1 MAFSKTW
8 EVYRLMNIIGV
19 CGKGGSGKDTIAN
32 YLVKNY
38 GYHRVAAADAMKE
51 DLCRYLDMDLETLES
66 IKNKE
71 LSLVD
76 EGEYNVIDY
85 GSFSI
90 RRFLQLYG
98 MDMRYRVSD
107 TYWLERSIKE
117 KVEELGTNGQSNIV
131 VSDVRFEI
139 EFNWIKDNG
148 GSIIYVDGRCGLT
161 EDQSN
166 HVSEDFVNTTAA
178 MKSDFLI
185 DNCGNFNDLYEQVE
199 HYMIDKEGMFIHG

>member
-1 MAFSKTW
+1 
-8 EVYRLMNIIGV
+8 MNIIGV
-19 CGKGGSGKDTIAN
+19 CGKGGSGKDTIAD

-51 DLCRYLDMDLETLES
+51 DLCRYLNMDLETLES

-98 MDMRYRVSD
+98 MDMRYRIAD
-107 TYWLERSIKE
+107 TYWLERSIQD
-117 KVEELGTNGQSNIV
+117 KVKELGTIGQTNIV
-131 VSDVRFEI
+131 VSDVRF
-139 EFNWIKDNG
+139 
-148 GSIIYVDGRCGLT
+148 
-161 EDQSN
+161 
-166 HVSEDFVNTTAA
+166 
-178 MKSDFLI
+178 
-185 DNCGNFNDLYEQVE
+185 
-199 HYMIDKEGMFIHG
+199 

>member
-1 MAFSKTW
+1 
-8 EVYRLMNIIGV
+8 MNIIGV
-19 CGKGGSGKDTIAN
+19 CGKGGSGKDTIAD

-51 DLCRYLDMDLETLES
+51 DLCRYLNMDLETLES

-76 EGEYNVIDY
+76 EGEYNVVDY

-98 MDMRYRVSD
+98 MDMRYRIAD
-107 TYWLERSIKE
+107 TYWLERSIQD
-117 KVEELGTNGQSNIV
+117 KVKELGTNGQTNIV

-139 EFNWIKDNG
+139 EYNWIIDNG
-148 GSIIYVDGRCGLT
+148 GRVIYVDGRTGLT
-161 EDQSN
+161 KDQSM
-166 HVSEDFVNTTAA
+166 HVSENFVNTTA
-178 MKSDFLI
+178 KDKCTPVI
-185 DNCGNFNDLYEQVE
+185 DNSGTLEELYNQVE
-199 HYMIDKEGMFIHG
+199 EYISG

>member
-1 MAFSKTW
+1 MAFDKTRK
-8 EVYRLMNIIGV
+8 VCRLMNIIGV

-51 DLCRYLDMDLETLES
+51 DLCRYHDMDLETLES

-71 LSLVD
+71 LLLVD
-76 EGEYNVIDY
+76 EGEYHEYGRPYY

-98 MDMRYRVSD
+98 MDMRYRIAD
-107 TYWLERSIKE
+107 TYWLERSIKD
-117 KVEELGTNGQSNIV
+117 KVKELGTNGQTNIV

-139 EFNWIKDNG
+139 EYNWIVGNG
-148 GSIIYVDGRCGLT
+148 GDVIYVDGRTGLT
-161 EDQSN
+161 NDQSK
-166 HVSEDFVNTTAA
+166 HVSEDFVNTTA
-178 MKSDFLI
+178 KNRCHPVI
-185 DNCGNFNDLYEQVE
+185 DNSGTLEELYSQVE
-199 HYMIDKEGMFIHG
+199 EYING